1 MGEFDDFVRLID
13 RRTQTAQVKA
23 VVWAT
28 VKEVDW
34 DKKDMTATSI
44 SDGLDYYEVP
54 LGVGTF
60 YRRPVV
66 GSKVLLG
73 ILEGKKAAAV
83 LLDAEDVEELVYTSG
98 ESVFTIKKEGYI
110 IKQGNESLRDCLND
124 FIDECNKIIVVNG
137 TSINVPAVEAIKER
151 LNTILVG

>member
-1 MGEFDDFVRLID
+1 MSPLDELVQLLKKPRPI
-13 RRTQTAQVKA
+13 RTTI
-23 VVWAT
+23 WARA
-28 VKEVDW
+28 KEVDW
-34 DKKDMTATSI
+34 DTKTMTATSVT
-44 SDGLDYYEVP
+44 DELPYFEVP
-54 LGVGTF
+54 LGIGTL
-60 YRRPVV
+60 YRRPKV

-73 ILEGKKAAAV
+73 ILEGSQAAAV